1 MKLEI
6 YSKDWCPYCAKAKAL
21 LRSEG
26 IGYEELDV
34 THDKD
39 REQEMVDR
47 SGRRTVPQIF
57 LDGQP
62 LGGYDDLA
70 KLHGQGLLK
79 SMLGLKDRSAEVD
92 VYDVVIVGAGPAGLS
107 AGLYT
112 ARKNLTT
119 LVLAYDLGGQMGTTY
134 EIANYPGVGQTN
146 GPDLVDGF
154 LAQAQGAGVE
164 VRLGQMV
171 ESVTSSQGVKEIRT
185 QAGETIRARAVIV
198 ATGAF
203 KRKLGIPGEKQLQ
216 GRGVVYCSTCDGPL
230 FHGKSVAVVGG
241 ENSGLEAAIEMSGI
255 AREVFLISEH
265 AWTGDGL
272 LQDKLSTLSNLTQL
286 PFHRPL
292 EIHGRDQVNGLTL
305 LDVRTER
312 EKRLELDAVFVEIG
326 LTPNSGFLTQV
337 LALNERGE
345 VPVERSGATTL
356 DGIFA
361 AGDVTTDDKQ
371 IVVAAGSGAR
381 AGLAA
386 FSYLVK
392 HPLARS

>member
-26 IGYEELDV
+26 IGYEEVDI
-34 THDKD
+34 TEDPEQ
-39 REQEMVDR
+39 EQEMVSR
-47 SGRRTVPQIF
+47 SGRRTVPQLF
-57 LDGQP
+57 LDGRS

-70 KLHGQGLLK
+70 RLHGEGLLK
-79 SMLGLKDRSAEVD
+79 SLLGLKEKAKTVEL
-92 VYDVVIVGAGPAGLS
+92 YDVVIVGAGPAGLS

-112 ARKNLTT
+112 ARKSLST

-134 EIANYPGVGQTN
+134 EIANYPGVGHTN
-146 GPDLVDGF
+146 GPELVDGF
-154 LAQAQGAGVE
+154 LSQAKGAGVE
-164 VRLGQMV
+164 IRLGQMV
-171 ESVTSSQGVKEIRT
+171 KSVTSEPTHKEIRT
-185 QAGETIRARAVIV
+185 QAGETFRARAVIV

-203 KRKLGIPGEKQLQ
+203 KRKLGVPGEKQLQ

-230 FHGKSVAVVGG
+230 FQGKSVAVVGG
-241 ENSGLEAAIEMSGI
+241 GNSGLEAALEMSGI
-255 AREVFLISEH
+255 AREVYLISEH
-265 AWTGDGL
+265 AWTGDGV
-272 LQDKLSTLSNLTQL
+272 LQEKLNGLENLTQL
-286 PFHRPL
+286 PFHRPV
-292 EIHGRDQVNGLTL
+292 EIHGRDQVTGLTL
-305 LDVRTER
+305 LDTKTEQ

-326 LTPNSGFLTQV
+326 LTPNSGFLTQM

-356 DGIFA
+356 DGLFA
-361 AGDVTTDDKQ
+361 AGDVTADDKQ

-386 FSYLVK
+386 FNY
-392 HPLARS
+392 LARR

>member
-1 MKLEI
+1 MMKLEI

-26 IGYEELDV
+26 ISYEEFDV
-34 THDKD
+34 THDKS
-39 REQEMVDR
+39 REKEMINR
-47 SGRRTVPQIF
+47 SGRRTVPQLF
-57 LDGQP
+57 LDGRP

-70 KLHGQGLLK
+70 KLHGEGLLT
-79 SMLGLKDRSAEVD
+79 SMLGLKERDSSVD

-119 LVLAYDLGGQMGTTY
+119 LILAYDLGGQMGTTY
-134 EIANYPGVGQTN
+134 EIANYPGVGHTN
-146 GPDLVDGF
+146 GPELVDGF
-154 LAQAQGAGVE
+154 LSQAAEAGVE

-171 ESVTSSQGVKEIRT
+171 QSVASVGAHKEIRS
-185 QAGETIRARAVIV
+185 QAGETFRARAVIV

-241 ENSGLEAAIEMSGI
+241 GNSGLEAAIEMSGI
-255 AREVFLISEH
+255 ARDVYLISENT
-265 AWTGDGL
+265 WTGDGV
-272 LQDKLSTLSNLTQL
+272 LQDKLSELENLTQL
-286 PFHRPL
+286 PFHRPM
-292 EIHGRDQVNGLTL
+292 EIHGRDQVSGLTL
-305 LDVRTER
+305 LDTRTDR
-312 EKRLELDAVFVEIG
+312 EKTLELDAVFVEIG
-326 LTPNSGFLTQV
+326 LTPNSGFLTQMI
-337 LALNERGE
+337 ALNSRGE
-345 VPVERSGATTL
+345 VPIERSGATSL

-386 FSYLVK
+386 FNY
-392 HPLARS
+392 LARS

>member
-26 IGYEELDV
+26 IGYEEFDV
-34 THDKD
+34 THDKG

-47 SGRRTVPQIF
+47 SGRRTVPQLF

-79 SMLGLKDRSAEVD
+79 SMLGLKDRSAGVN

-112 ARKNLTT
+112 ARKNLSS

-154 LAQAQGAGVE
+154 LAQAQDAGVE
-164 VRLGQMV
+164 IRLGQMV
-171 ESVTSSQGVKEIRT
+171 ESVASSEGFKEIRT

-203 KRKLGIPGEKQLQ
+203 KRKLGVPGEKQLQ

-241 ENSGLEAAIEMSGI
+241 GNSGLEAAIEMSGI
-255 AREVFLISEH
+255 AKEVFLISEH
-265 AWTGDGL
+265 AWTGDGV
-272 LQDKLSTLSNLTQL
+272 LQDKLSKLSNLTQL

-292 EIHGRDQVNGLTL
+292 EIHGRDQVDGLTL
-305 LDVRTER
+305 LDVRTDR

-326 LTPNSGFLTQV
+326 LTPNSGFLTQM

-386 FSYLVK
+386 FNY
-392 HPLARS
+392 LARS

>member
-34 THDKD
+34 THDKE

-47 SGRRTVPQIF
+47 SGRRTVPQLF

-79 SMLGLKDRSAEVD
+79 SMLGLKDRSAGID

-146 GPDLVDGF
+146 GPDLVDSF
-154 LAQAQGAGVE
+154 LVQAQEAGVE
-164 VRLGQMV
+164 IRLGQMV
-171 ESVTSSQGVKEIRT
+171 ESVASSEGFKEIRT
-185 QAGETIRARAVIV
+185 QAGERIRARAVIV

-203 KRKLGIPGEKQLQ
+203 KRKLGVPGEKQLQ

-230 FHGKSVAVVGG
+230 LHGKSVAVVGG
-241 ENSGLEAAIEMSGI
+241 GNSGLEAAIEMSGI

-265 AWTGDGL
+265 AWTGDGV

-326 LTPNSGFLTQV
+326 LTPNSGFLTQM

-386 FSYLVK
+386 FNY
-392 HPLARS
+392 LARS

>member
-26 IGYEELDV
+26 IGYEEFDV
-34 THDKD
+34 THDKE

-47 SGRRTVPQIF
+47 SGRRTVPQLF

-112 ARKNLTT
+112 ARKNLST

-154 LAQAQGAGVE
+154 LAQAQDAGVE
-164 VRLGQMV
+164 IRLGQMV
-171 ESVTSSQGVKEIRT
+171 ESVASSEGFKEIRT

-203 KRKLGIPGEKQLQ
+203 KRRLGVPGEKQLQ
-216 GRGVVYCSTCDGPL
+216 GRGVVYCSTCEGPL

-241 ENSGLEAAIEMSGI
+241 GNSGLEAAIEMSGI
-255 AREVFLISEH
+255 AKEVFLISEH
-265 AWTGDGL
+265 AWTGDGV
-272 LQDKLSTLSNLTQL
+272 LQDKLSKLSNLTQL

-292 EIHGRDQVNGLTL
+292 EIHGRDQVDGLTL
-305 LDVRTER
+305 LDVRTDR

-326 LTPNSGFLTQV
+326 LTPNSGFLTQM

-386 FSYLVK
+386 FNY
-392 HPLARS
+392 LARS

>member
-21 LRSEG
+21 FRSEG
-26 IGYEELDV
+26 ISYEELDV
-34 THDKD
+34 THDKN
-39 REQEMVDR
+39 REREMIER

-57 LDGQP
+57 LDGRP

-70 KLHGQGLLK
+70 KLHGEGLLA
-79 SMLGLKDRSAEVD
+79 SMLGLKNRERTID
-92 VYDVVIVGAGPAGLS
+92 VYDVIIVGAGPAGLS

-112 ARKNLTT
+112 ARKNLST

-134 EIANYPGVGQTN
+134 EIANYPGVGHTN
-146 GPDLVDGF
+146 GPELVDGF
-154 LAQAQGAGVE
+154 RAQAQDAGVE
-164 VRLGQMV
+164 IRLGQMV
-171 ESVTSSQGVKEIRT
+171 ESVNSLPSYKEIRT
-185 QAGETIRARAVIV
+185 QAGETFRARAVVV

-230 FHGKSVAVVGG
+230 FHGKTVAVVGG
-241 ENSGLEAAIEMSGI
+241 GNSGLEAAIEMSGI
-255 AREVFLISEH
+255 AREVYLISEH
-265 AWTGDGL
+265 AWTGDGV
-272 LQDKLSTLSNLTQL
+272 LQDKLSGLKNLTQL

-292 EIHGRDQVNGLTL
+292 EILGRDQVSGLTL
-305 LDVRTER
+305 LDTTTDR

-326 LTPNSGFLTQV
+326 LTPNSGFLTQMV
-337 LALNERGE
+337 ALNDRGE

-386 FSYLVK
+386 FNY
-392 HPLARS
+392 LARR

>member
-26 IGYEELDV
+26 IGYEEFDV
-34 THDKD
+34 THDRA

-47 SGRRTVPQIF
+47 SGRRTVPQLF

-79 SMLGLKDRSAEVD
+79 SMLGLKDRSVGID

-154 LAQAQGAGVE
+154 LAQAQDAGVE
-164 VRLGQMV
+164 IRLGQMV
-171 ESVTSSQGVKEIRT
+171 ESVTSSEGFKEIRS

-203 KRKLGIPGEKQLQ
+203 KRKLGVPGEKQLQ

-241 ENSGLEAAIEMSGI
+241 GNSGLEAAIEMSGI
-255 AREVFLISEH
+255 AKDVFLISEH
-265 AWTGDGL
+265 AWTGDGV
-272 LQDKLSTLSNLTQL
+272 LQDKLSKLGNLTQL

-292 EIHGRDQVNGLTL
+292 EIHGRDQVDGLTL
-305 LDVRTER
+305 LDVRTDRER
-312 EKRLELDAVFVEIG
+312 RLELDAVFVEIG
-326 LTPNSGFLTQV
+326 LTPNSGFLTQM

-386 FSYLVK
+386 FNY
-392 HPLARS
+392 LARS